1 MCRYRRFSKI
11 RSPIISRATPT
22 PSLSLLY
29 STIVLYDKNTCAEID
44 KFHNNRVCSK
54 RGNRKILSLGDNEI
68 LSRSFAMP
76 THRRNKN
83 PELSY
88 HTFPKTAELKKKWIM
103 AIQRDEG
110 PTFKVTNNTVVCCAH
125 FVPSDYAVGQRQSR
139 LAEGLASSFNT
150 TKRLKRLKN
159 GAVPSLFS
167 FRVVQAKIPRC
178 TLIRYTGP
186 LPVYGPPTY
195 TQHLE
200 EALKKADSELDKAK
214 NEVVKAKNEVVKET
228 AKVLELQQ
236 EQQLSYHHLV
246 EQENLHKQTNR
257 KGNSDLEYYTG
268 FNADQFITCFNF
280 LNPYHMITAEQ
291 AQVDNHVRSR
301 GFPKHLLCLEDQFL
315 LVLMRLRLNL
325 FERDLSTRFNISEA
339 TVSRVFT
346 RWINFMYLRLGLL
359 PLWPSS
365 VSVEK
370 SMPVVSKEAYPTTFC
385 IIDAT
390 ELMCEV
396 PASLCLQSQCYS
408 SYKSHTT
415 LKGQ

>member
-1 MCRYRRFSKI
+1 MATAFLSASFSGTHFSNI
-11 RSPIISRATPT
+11 TSP
-22 PSLSLLY
+22 
-29 STIVLYDKNTCAEID
+29 ID
-44 KFHNNRVCSK
+44 KFHNNRICSK
-54 RGNRKILSLGDNEI
+54 RGNHKILFLGDNEI

-76 THRRNKN
+76 THDHCCVPQCTNRRNKN

-110 PTFKVTNNTVVCCAH
+110 PTFKVTNNTVVCSAH
-125 FVPSDYAVGQRQSR
+125 FVPSDYTVGQRQGR

-167 FRVVQAKIPRC
+167 FRVVQAKIPCR

-236 EQQLSYHHLV
+236 EQQLSYRHLV

-268 FNADQFITCFNF
+268 LMQT
-280 LNPYHMITAEQ
+280 
-291 AQVDNHVRSR
+291 S
-301 GFPKHLLCLEDQFL
+301 LLHA
-315 LVLMRLRLNL
+315 
-325 FERDLSTRFNISEA
+325 STS
-339 TVSRVFT
+339 
-346 RWINFMYLRLGLL
+346 
-359 PLWPSS
+359 
-365 VSVEK
+365 
-370 SMPVVSKEAYPTTFC
+370 
-385 IIDAT
+385 
-390 ELMCEV
+390 
-396 PASLCLQSQCYS
+396 
-408 SYKSHTT
+408 
-415 LKGQ
+415 